1 MCTCEGERVAHLV
14 LQRPGPQEAKLLCAD
29 DWALLSAVTKPRGD
43 SASLR
48 GFVEGQA
55 AGAHARKETA
65 GGTQEAGRQALPPG
79 TCPPRALTVPMCPS
93 RCPVR
98 RALRPDAS
106 CVGRRRVQ
114 RGRCVLPLSG
124 RPQARPASGTGHA
137 RRPSLRGL
145 RGRPGPGLRR
155 GLACPPGC
163 PVPPDTAVCARRSRQ
178 AFPPSAWSTLS
189 LSLFLYFFTTH
200 FKFFP
205 G

>member
-55 AGAHARKETA
+55 ASAHARKETA

-145 RGRPGPGLRR
+145 RGRPGP
-155 GLACPPGC
+155 ACAVAWR
-163 PVPPDTAVCARRSRQ
+163 VPPAALSPLTQPCALAAPNRLFLLPLGQ
-178 AFPPSAWSTLS
+178 HS

>member
-1 MCTCEGERVAHLV
+1 M
-14 LQRPGPQEAKLLCAD
+14 
-29 DWALLSAVTKPRGD
+29 
-43 SASLR
+43 
-48 GFVEGQA
+48 

-145 RGRPGPGLRR
+145 RGRPGSGLRR

-163 PVPPDTAVCARRSRQ
+163 PVPPDTAVCARRSQQ

-189 LSLFLYFFTTH
+189 LFIFIFLYNSLQVL
-200 FKFFP
+200 P
-205 G
+205 GIRSIKGEEGKM